1 MKHQKKGRKFGRVRN
16 QRKAL
21 LKGLA
26 VNLIMN
32 KKIKTTLPKAKEL
45 RKFAERLIT
54 LAKKGENVVLAYRNV
69 QKFLPKI
76 AASRLVKDIAPM
88 YKSRSGGYTR
98 IIKTP
103 RRTRDAAE
111 MGYIEF
117 V

>member
-1 MKHQKKGRKFGRVRN
+1 MRHLKKGRKFGRVRN

-26 VNLIMN
+26 VNLFMN

-45 RKFAERLIT
+45 KKFAERLIT
-54 LAKKGENVVLAYRNV
+54 LAKKGSAPVLGYRNV
-69 QKFLPKI
+69 QKFLPKA

-88 YKSRSGGYTR
+88 YKNRTGGYTR

-103 RRTRDAAE
+103 VRTRDAAE
-111 MGYIEF
+111 MAYIEL